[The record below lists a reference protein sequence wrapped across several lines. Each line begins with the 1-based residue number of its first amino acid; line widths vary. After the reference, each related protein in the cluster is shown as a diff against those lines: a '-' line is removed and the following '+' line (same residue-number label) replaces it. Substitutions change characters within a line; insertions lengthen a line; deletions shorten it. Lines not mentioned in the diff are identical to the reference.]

1 MENGKALHTLGLA
14 ASDRL
19 LPPSL
24 RLPGKPTQR
33 LAVPERVTGAAL
45 IKPRASS
52 PANGRFLLSR
62 PFARGL
68 RAQRLASA
76 ANIGPA
82 SASSTHGV
90 TVSSSRS
97 AHSANH

>member
-1 MENGKALHTLGLA
+1 MENGAEMLGLA

-33 LAVPERVTGAAL
+33 LAVPERLTGAAL

-52 PANGRFLLSR
+52 RPTAGSCYLYRSPVGFGLS
-62 PFARGL
+62 A
-68 RAQRLASA
+68 
-76 ANIGPA
+76 
-82 SASSTHGV
+82 
-90 TVSSSRS
+90 
-97 AHSANH
+97 